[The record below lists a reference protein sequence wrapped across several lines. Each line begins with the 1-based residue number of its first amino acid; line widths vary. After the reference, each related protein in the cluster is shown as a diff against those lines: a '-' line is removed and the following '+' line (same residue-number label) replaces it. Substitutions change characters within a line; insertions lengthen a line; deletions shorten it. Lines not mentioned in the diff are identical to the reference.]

1 MIITP
6 LNLLALPVLIVTW
19 ALDIYLWMTC
29 LRLVLG
35 RFIGVQG
42 TALYAGLCELTDPV
56 RNTVDRCLGMMWN
69 RSFAGWLL
77 WLTGILVML
86 ITRHLLLFTIT
97 SMNG

>member
-6 LNLLALPVLIVTW
+6 LNLLTLPVLLMTW

-56 RNTVDRCLGMMWN
+56 RNTVDRCLSMVW
-69 RSFAGWLL
+69 RRPAAGWLL
-77 WLTGILVML
+77 WLTGILLMV
-86 ITRHLLLFTIT
+86 ITRHLLFFTIT